1 MQNPSATYEHM
12 QGWQASLSLGFAR
25 LGERC
30 VLSERKHSGPLVVQK
45 PLYPEGQDI
54 CHVLIVHPPGGI
66 AGGDQL
72 RLEARLGMGAHALIT
87 TPGAGKWYKA
97 NGREASQ
104 TLEFALQDGALLEW
118 LPQETIV
125 FDQAQ
130 PILATQVSL
139 TGAACYAG
147 WEILCLGRQAA
158 HERFMS
164 GRLRQRTEIFRDG
177 ARIWGDYADIP
188 GGGRVLDSPAGL
200 QGKSVSGT
208 FLVAGTPATPELLA
222 ACRDV
227 SAPRGI
233 GGITALPQ
241 VLAAR
246 YLGDSAEAARTY
258 FEALWA
264 IFRPWYADR
273 PASRPRIWN
282 T

>member
-1 MQNPSATYEHM
+1 MQSPAATYECL
-12 QGWQASLSLGFAR
+12 QGWQASLSLGFVR

-30 VLSERKHSGPLVVQK
+30 VLAERKHSGPLVVQK

-66 AGGDQL
+66 AGGDRL
-72 RLEARLGMGAHALIT
+72 RLEAKLGMGAHALIT

-97 NGREASQ
+97 NGRVASQ

-130 PILATQVSL
+130 PELTSQVSL

-158 HERFMS
+158 RERFMS

-177 ARIWGDYADIP
+177 ARIWGEYTDIS

-200 QGKSVSGT
+200 KGKSVSGT
-208 FLVAGTPATPELLA
+208 FLVAGKSASTELIASCREVPAPG
-222 ACRDV
+222 
-227 SAPRGI
+227 GI
-233 GGITALPQ
+233 GGVTALPQ

-246 YLGDSAEAARTY
+246 YLGDSAEAARAY

-264 IFRPWYADR
+264 ILRPWYAGKQ
-273 PASRPRIWN
+273 AVRPRIWN